1 VHEDLIFCGQKT
13 RRRFLV
19 AGDIHGF
26 VDIPSDGEDKVWA
39 DANDDIGV
47 ALKRIAHFGIVEVPW
62 P

>member
-1 VHEDLIFCGQKT
+1 MHEDLIFCGQKT

-26 VDIPSDGEDKVWA
+26 VDIPSDGEDKVRA
-39 DANDDIGV
+39 DADNNIGV
-47 ALKRIAHFGIVEVPW
+47 ALERITHLGIVEVPW